1 MADLAGNQCLQ
12 LLYKATSLCSEAYYI
27 TQWSFSLGNKQFK
40 TTSLDIQYTAQ
51 QGQVNFYVTL
61 SQSGY
66 IFFPK
71 LKLELYSTGVS
82 KLRIIKRIRRI
93 HILRKIVISKL
104 RRISIIFISL
114 IILKKNF
121 SYSFS
126 HELPPRI
133 NIVFSV
139 SNFLSTDNFKK
150 I

>member
-1 MADLAGNQCLQ
+1 MYH
-12 LLYKATSLCSEAYYI
+12 LLHVTQKLSLKSE
-27 TQWSFSLGNKQFK
+27 T
-40 TTSLDIQYTAQ
+40 
-51 QGQVNFYVTL
+51 YVVL
-61 SQSGY
+61 
-66 IFFPK
+66 
-71 LKLELYSTGVS
+71 LKGVS
-82 KLRIIKRIRRI
+82 KLRRIKRIRGIRRI